1 MRDVQSYC
9 ESRNASSG
17 RTMLVQSA
25 AAGVATIMNG
35 FIAGSDDRLT
45 RIDSAND
52 YARVKA
58 SKKVAL
64 TSDPPSTSAQS

>member
-1 MRDVQSYC
+1 
-9 ESRNASSG
+9 
-17 RTMLVQSA
+17 MLVQSA

-64 TSDPPSTSAQS
+64 ISDPQSTSAQS

>member
-1 MRDVQSYC
+1 
-9 ESRNASSG
+9 
-17 RTMLVQSA
+17 MLVQSA

-52 YARVKA
+52 CARVKA

-64 TSDPPSTSAQS
+64 ISDPQSTSAQS